1 VILYRVVRLL
11 VVGICRVLF
20 RETFEGREN
29 VPTDRPFVLAP
40 VHRSFLD
47 FALVAG
53 VTRRRLRY
61 MGKAELWKY
70 KWGGKFIEAL
80 GAFPVH
86 RGSAD
91 REALNTSIGV
101 VEAGEPLVLFP
112 EGTRQKGPVIQEL
125 FEGAAYVA
133 ARTGV
138 PIVPVGIGGSERA
151 MQKGKKLPRPVKVHV
166 VVGAPIEPPPRS
178 EGGRVSRKAVHAMTE
193 QLYAE
198 LQRLFDEAQRK
209 AGVPVP

>member
-1 VILYRVVRLL
+1 MILYRVVRAL
-11 VVGICRVLF
+11 VVGICRLLF

-53 VTRRRLRY
+53 VTKRRMRY
-61 MGKAELWKY
+61 MGKAELWKHPL
-70 KWGGKFIEAL
+70 GGRFLEAL

-86 RGSAD
+86 RGAAD
-91 REALNTSIGV
+91 REALNTSIAV
-101 VEAGEPLVLFP
+101 VDAGEPLVLFP
-112 EGTRQKGPVIQEL
+112 EGTRQKGPVVEPL

-151 MQKGKKLPRPVKVHV
+151 LQKGKKLPRPVKVHV
-166 VVGAPIEPPPRS
+166 VVGAPIEPPARS
-178 EGGRVSRKAVHAMTE
+178 ESGRVSRRSVHELTE
-193 QLYAE
+193 QLRVE
-198 LQRLFDEAQRK
+198 VQRLFDEAQKK
-209 AGVPVP
+209 AGV